1 MPLMLSIQ
9 QSAGIAPPGRM
20 PISKPGSQSTVSS
33 QYRTVKY
40 LEIDTDTPV
49 Q

>member
-9 QSAGIAPPGRM
+9 INAESAPMAICHFLE
-20 PISKPGSQSTVSS
+20 GSQSTVSIPC
-33 QYRTVKY
+33 RTVKY
-40 LEIDTDTPV
+40 LEIDTDSPV